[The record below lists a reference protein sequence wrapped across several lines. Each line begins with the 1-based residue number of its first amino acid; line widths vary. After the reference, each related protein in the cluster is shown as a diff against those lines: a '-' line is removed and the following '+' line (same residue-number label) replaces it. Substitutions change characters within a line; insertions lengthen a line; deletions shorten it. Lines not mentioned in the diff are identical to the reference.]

1 MSAKLHSLFTTPV
14 AVVPVADAATL
25 NTELKAVIAARRRV
39 EAGVQRS
46 NIGGWQSEI
55 DMLDWGGG
63 AARRLAA
70 LVTQACDAWT
80 TSVDDDRS
88 VVWRPEIWAN
98 VNVHGS
104 SNQTHWHPGS
114 YLSFVYYVD
123 DGYAGSSDKAL
134 GGEIVFIDPRM
145 PILRMRTPA
154 LRHRGAGGQTA
165 EQETWVRPFSGLLIG
180 FPSFLG
186 HSVRAYL
193 GQGERISIAINMVA
207 RRAPGAKP

>member
-14 AVVPVADAATL
+14 AVIPVADAAAR

-39 EAGVQRS
+39 EPGVHRS

-55 DMLDWGGG
+55 DMLDWGGE
-63 AARRLAA
+63 AA
-70 LVTQACDAWT
+70 LGLADLVTRACSDMT
-80 TSVDDDRS
+80 VSVDDDRA
-88 VVWRPEIWAN
+88 VVWRPEMWAN
-98 VNVHGS
+98 INVHGN

-123 DGYAGSSDKAL
+123 DGYSGLSDKAL

-145 PILRMRTPA
+145 PFLRMRTPA
-154 LRHRGAGGQTA
+154 LRHRGAGGQTS

-193 GQGERISIAINMVA
+193 GRGERISIAINMIA
-207 RRAPGAKP
+207 RRAPGANP